1 VSANQ
6 SVSWAG
12 LPRKMTVA
20 WLRWRSVDS
29 TKFYGLV

>member
-1 VSANQ
+1 MGWPA
-6 SVSWAG
+6 A
-12 LPRKMTVA
+12 KDDTVA